1 MQRPEKREVA
11 LVLLE
16 SGSIYLHLDPRR
28 DRVVVPQPFRAQAEL
43 VLQFG
48 YQLRVPIPDLEIDE
62 EGVSGTLSFARRPF
76 WCRVPWSA
84 VYAIAGEDGRGFRW
98 AEDMP
103 RDGSAAAREAEA
115 KRPKLRAVGKDE
127 PAPAPS
133 EPSEPSEEAAEGG
146 EGVCALCGTRWPDDA
161 GSCAV
166 CGASRG
172 EAFRSSAP
180 SAPSAPAE
188 PAPALAVAPVTPAEP
203 ARARPALT
211 AVGGNARPKL
221 AAVPASA
228 QEPAREESA
237 DARKPEGDEPPPDA
251 PPPKRPNLRL
261 VR

>member
-1 MQRPEKREVA
+1 
-11 LVLLE
+11 
-16 SGSIYLHLDPRR
+16 
-28 DRVVVPQPFRAQAEL
+28 VPQPFRAQAEL

-48 YQLRVPIPDLEIDE
+48 YQLRVPIPDLEVDE
-62 EGVSGTLSFARRPF
+62 EGITGTLSFARRPF

-103 RDGSAAAREAEA
+103 RDGATAAREAEA

-127 PAPAPS
+127 PAPAS
-133 EPSEPSEEAAEGG
+133 EPSDGVSSSDGPGSSDGETEGG
-146 EGVCALCGTRWPDDA
+146 EGVCALCSTRWPDDA

-166 CGASRG
+166 CGASRD
-172 EAFRSSAP
+172 EAFRSTSPKAEAKPAP
-180 SAPSAPAE
+180 
-188 PAPALAVAPVTPAEP
+188 PAPALAIASAKVPAP
-203 ARARPALT
+203 ARARPALA
-211 AVGGNARPKL
+211 AVEGGARPKL

-228 QEPAREESA
+228 KEPPSAESA
-237 DARKPEGDEPPPDA
+237 DASKGGDDEPPPEA